1 MTSEIGYDSAES
13 RRKRIA
19 TAISADIMR
28 GRFGQAS
35 RLILV
40 VNGQYESELTHNSI
54 VGKVMIVLRE
64 QEVQ

>member
-1 MTSEIGYDSAES
+1 MASEIGYDAAES

-40 VNGQYESELTHNSI
+40 VNGQHESSLTHDSI
-54 VGKVMIVLRE
+54 VEKVMIVLRE